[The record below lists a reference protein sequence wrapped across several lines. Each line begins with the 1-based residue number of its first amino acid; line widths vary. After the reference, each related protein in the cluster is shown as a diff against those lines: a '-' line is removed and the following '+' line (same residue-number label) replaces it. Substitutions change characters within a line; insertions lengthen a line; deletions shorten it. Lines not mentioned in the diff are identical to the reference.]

1 MQGMLATW
9 TDFGPEGEDDFN
21 DWYNTEHLLE
31 RAMVPGF
38 YNARRYVAVHGAP
51 KYMALYDTESPEVLT
66 SAAYKKILENPTEW
80 SMQVMPNFKNF
91 DRCVAEQ
98 VYQYGQGWAQIT
110 LSMRISIPEEE
121 VDRVITRLIET
132 VLPIATEAAGTV
144 GVFLM
149 KPLPPSGGP
158 KPAEIK
164 GQPPITLFLNAACLD
179 EQSANEALHGTLGPQ
194 ALESAD
200 IPARFVRTG
209 MYRFV
214 CGVDRAVA
222 ERAAAEGSA

>member
-9 TDFGPEGEDDFN
+9 VDFDPAGEADFN
-21 DWYNTEHLLE
+21 EWYNTEHLLE

-38 YNARRYVAVHGAP
+38 YNARRYVAVYGSP
-51 KYMALYDTESPEVLT
+51 KYMALYDTESPDVLT
-66 SAAYKKILENPTEW
+66 SKSYKRILENPTEW
-80 SMQVMPNFKNF
+80 SMQVMPQFRNF

-98 VYQYGQGWAQIT
+98 VYQYGQGWAQIAIS
-110 LSMRISIPEEE
+110 LRISIPENE
-121 VDRVITRLIET
+121 VDHVITRLVDT
-132 VLPIATEAAGTV
+132 VLPAASEASGTV
-144 GVFLM
+144 GLFLM

-158 KPAEIK
+158 KPAEVS
-164 GQPPITLFLNAACLD
+164 GPPITLFLNAACLD
-179 EQSANEALHGTLGPQ
+179 EQSANEALHGALSPQ

-222 ERAAAEGSA
+222 ERAGAEGKA

>member
-9 TDFGPEGEDDFN
+9 VDFDPAGEADFN
-21 DWYNTEHLLE
+21 EWYNTEHLLE
-31 RAMVPGF
+31 RAQVPGF
-38 YNARRYVAVHGAP
+38 YNARRYVAVHGSP
-51 KYMALYDTESPEVLT
+51 KYMALYDTESPDVLT
-66 SAAYKKILENPTEW
+66 SKAYAKILENPTEW
-80 SMQVMPNFKNF
+80 SMQIMPNFRNF

-98 VYQYGQGWAQIT
+98 IYQYGQGWAQIAI
-110 LSMRISIPEEE
+110 SMRISIPAEEA
-121 VDRVITRLIET
+121 DRVADRLIET
-132 VLPIATEAAGTV
+132 VLPVASEDAGTV
-144 GVFLM
+144 GLFLM
-149 KPLPPSGGP
+149 KPLPPTGGP
-158 KPAEIK
+158 KPAEVK

-179 EQSANEALHGTLGPQ
+179 EQAANRALHGALGPH

-222 ERAAAEGSA
+222 ERNA